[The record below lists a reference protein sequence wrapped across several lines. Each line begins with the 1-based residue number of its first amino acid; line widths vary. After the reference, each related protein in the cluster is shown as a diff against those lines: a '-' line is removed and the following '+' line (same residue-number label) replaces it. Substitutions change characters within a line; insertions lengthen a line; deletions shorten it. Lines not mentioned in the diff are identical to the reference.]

1 MLSAPIREVR
11 VYVCVGGRV
20 LCVFSPSPVP
30 EVIVLSSPA
39 PERIWK
45 SINLLE
51 LPHRQAT
58 DASEKLIIGE
68 PWGDNQRR

>member
-1 MLSAPIREVR
+1 MRAWVGVCR
-11 VYVCVGGRV
+11 VC
-20 LCVFSPSPVP
+20 LFPSPVP
-30 EVIVLSSPA
+30 EVVVLSSPA

-68 PWGDNQRR
+68 PWGDNQRRLIHCE